1 MLGDKNDI
9 VGEIDFD
16 YMFKKKQYLLQ
27 VTHTINEKDYKR
39 EIENLK
45 DLPSSFIKQVV
56 YMNNITG
63 KEEEGIT
70 YLAFRN
76 PDGSI
81 AVVCLNST
89 RSDRT
94 VAIRL
99 GRRPVNVSFPA
110 RSVVSVVI

>member
-45 DLPSSFIKQVV
+45 DLPSSFIKQSLFNFFFFLFFLIFFNFFK
-56 YMNNITG
+56 Y
-63 KEEEGIT
+63 
-70 YLAFRN
+70 F
-76 PDGSI
+76 
-81 AVVCLNST
+81 
-89 RSDRT
+89 
-94 VAIRL
+94 
-99 GRRPVNVSFPA
+99 F
-110 RSVVSVVI
+110 

>member
-1 MLGDKNDI
+1 MIGGQVFARYLMLGDKNDI

-70 YLAFRN
+70 YLR
-76 PDGSI
+76 GKE
-81 AVVCLNST
+81 
-89 RSDRT
+89 
-94 VAIRL
+94 
-99 GRRPVNVSFPA
+99 SFTK
-110 RSVVSVVI
+110 